1 MAKILASTFNA
12 VRNKVAYV
20 IGTPSTITYD
30 LGYNLSPASY
40 IVEQGGKV
48 YGQDFNQVLA
58 DVNTCLDHQAATTS
72 PLALL
77 EGGKLISSID
87 LSNLSTAVDAVYSA
101 RNNVGPNKLSVV
113 TSHSVSISPP
123 PPDYWGSYITHR
135 VRFNWGSQGDF
146 RGWLN
151 LGGFISIGQ
160 SLSGGSGTPQDIS
173 WTNHLAG
180 GGNIVLAAV
189 GAFQNNNSR
198 SGTFPNGGIY
208 NLIANGQIGANAG
221 VAFRM
226 AQSQDLTYS
235 SNYYRIMLNPF
246 PSGATVFDATGFEL
260 EFQLRDDYVPG
271 GTTNRPDKVTGAV
284 NISVATYYSLGKTPS
299 SVVETSTVY
308 G

>member
-30 LGYNLSPASY
+30 LGYNLTPASY
-40 IVEQGGKV
+40 VVGQDSRV

-58 DVNTCLDHQAATTS
+58 DVNTCLDHQAGTTS
-72 PLALL
+72 PLSLV
-77 EGGKLISSID
+77 EGGKLISAID

-101 RNNVGPNKLSVV
+101 RNSVGPGKLSVT
-113 TSHSVSISPP
+113 TSHSVSIAPP
-123 PPDYWGSYITHR
+123 PPDYWGSYLTHR

-160 SLSGGSGTPQDIS
+160 SLGGGSGTPQDIS

-180 GGNIVLAAV
+180 GGNIILAAV

-208 NLIANGQIGANAG
+208 NLIANGQLGANAG
-221 VAFRM
+221 IAFRM
-226 AQSQDLTYS
+226 SQSQDLTYS

-246 PSGATVFDATGFEL
+246 PNGASVFDATGFEL
-260 EFQLRDDYVPG
+260 EFQLRDDYAPS
-271 GTTNRPDKVTGAV
+271 GTTGKPDKVTGAV
-284 NISVATYYSLGKTPS
+284 NLSVATYYSLGKTPTAT
-299 SVVETSTVY
+299 EISTVY

>member
-20 IGTPSTITYD
+20 IGTPSNITYD
-30 LGYNLSPASY
+30 LGYNLTPASY
-40 IVEQGGKV
+40 IVGQDAKV

-58 DVNTCLDHQAATTS
+58 DVNTCLDHQSATTS
-72 PLALL
+72 PLSLL
-77 EGGKLISSID
+77 EGGKLISAID

-101 RNNVGPNKLSVV
+101 RNNVGPNKLSVT
-113 TSHSVSISPP
+113 TSHSVSIAAPG
-123 PPDYWGSYITHR
+123 PDYWGSYLTHR
-135 VRFNWGSQGDF
+135 VRFDWGSQGDF

-160 SLSGGSGTPQDIS
+160 SLGGGSGTPQDIS

-208 NLIANGQIGANAG
+208 NLIANGQLGANAG

-226 AQSQDLTYS
+226 SNSQDLTYS

-246 PSGATVFDATGFEL
+246 PNGASVFDATGFEL

-299 SVVETSTVY
+299 SVVATSTVY